1 MSILILAYID
11 PGAGALLLQALVAGG
26 VGAVAIFRRTLT
38 GIASRFLGRNP
49 SPAPEPSVHDPEPPQ
64 SH

>member
-11 PGAGALLLQALVAGG
+11 PGSGALLLQALVAGA

-38 GIASRFLGRNP
+38 SIAARLLGRSP
-49 SPAPEPSVHDPEPPQ
+49 SAAPEPGIQDPEPPQ